1 MAKKKEVDN
10 SVENV
15 ENTQDQTAGAPVK
28 KKPKTSTQTN
38 TQLSARTATN

>member
-10 SVENV
+10 QEKNV
-15 ENTQDQTAGAPVK
+15 ENTQDQTAGASVK
-28 KKPKTSTQTN
+28 KKPKTAQTN

>member
-10 SVENV
+10 QVENV
-15 ENTQDQTAGAPVK
+15 ENVQDQTVGASVK
-28 KKPKTSTQTN
+28 KKPKTNALTN

>member
-10 SVENV
+10 QVENV
-15 ENTQDQTAGAPVK
+15 ENTQDQTAGASVK
-28 KKPKTSTQTN
+28 KKPKPNAQTN